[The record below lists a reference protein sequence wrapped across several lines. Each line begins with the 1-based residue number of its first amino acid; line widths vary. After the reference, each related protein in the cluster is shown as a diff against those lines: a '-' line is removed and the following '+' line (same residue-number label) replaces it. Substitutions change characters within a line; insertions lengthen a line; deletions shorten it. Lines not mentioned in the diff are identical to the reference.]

1 MGRYKYSLNEK
12 IKGHVEFQLAHYNE
26 IKRDLAREKDVMM
39 PSTVAKYGNG
49 GGRGA
54 DAARTTEN
62 IGLRMATS
70 PYIRNLEQTAEAIGR
85 VLSTLD
91 TTDMKL
97 IDMVYWKSSYTVEG
111 AAMIAGIGKTAAYA
125 RINDILGRIAMELGY
140 VNV

>member
-26 IKRDLAREKDVMM
+26 IKRDLEREKDSMM
-39 PSTVAKYGNG
+39 PSTVAKYGAG
-49 GGRGA
+49 GGHGA

-62 IGLRMATS
+62 LGLRMATS
-70 PYIRNLEQTAEAIGR
+70 PYLRNLEVTASAIER
-85 VLSTLD
+85 VLAKRD
-91 TTDMKL
+91 ETDMKL

-125 RINDILGRIAMELGY
+125 RINDILGQIAMELGY